1 MIIFKQLKRSMAIAK
16 KDLSIF
22 YLKGPVVISGLLI
35 PSFLFIAFIVG
46 KDFSFNF
53 LMPGLLGMALFVT
66 VTSIGPVVAP
76 WETRMRTFERLVS
89 TPITIWAIILG
100 DITASLLFGLF
111 ITFFILLIGIIILGV
126 EIISLGLIVGTILAA
141 FCFSSLGLV
150 ISAPPTDNPSNIMMI
165 SSLVKFPLIFISGV
179 FVPINEMGSWRVISY
194 ISPLTY
200 YTDLARYS
208 VGGTCY
214 FNPTI
219 DLLALLGFSILF
231 FTVAVRLHKKGLS
244 KRF

>member
-1 MIIFKQLKRSMAIAK
+1 MIIIRQLKRSTAIAK

-22 YLKGPVVISGLLI
+22 YLKGPVVISGLLV
-35 PSFLFIAFIVG
+35 PSFLFFAYIIG
-46 KDFSFNF
+46 KDFSFSF

-66 VTSIGPVVAP
+66 VTSIGPIVAP
-76 WETRMRTFERLVS
+76 WETRMRTFERLIS

-100 DITASLLFGLF
+100 DIIASLLFGLF
-111 ITFFILLIGIIILGV
+111 ITFFILLAGIIILGI

-141 FCFSSLGLV
+141 FCFSSMGLV

-165 SSLVKFPLIFISGV
+165 SSMVKFPLIFISGV
-179 FVPINEMGSWRVISY
+179 FVPINEMGNWKIISY

-208 VGGTCY
+208 VEGTCY

-231 FTVAVRLHKKGLS
+231 FTVAVILHKKGLS
-244 KRF
+244 RRF